1 MSSPVRRAVT
11 PLVPLVQIRPLD
23 LCAPDCEFVGPRP
36 GIVTVRLAE
45 LDRLRDVERQY
56 DALRAA
62 LACL

>member
-1 MSSPVRRAVT
+1 
-11 PLVPLVQIRPLD
+11 
-23 LCAPDCEFVGPRP
+23 VGPRP